1 MPLRGTDKGRFE
13 KGTWLRMLMQDIRR
27 PVLMLFLLVLTSLGP
42 VLQSETS
49 PQLQTP
55 LDEGILPSQSERL
68 ELATT
73 LWGSIEPIP
82 LTEIEL
88 RPSSGI
94 IRIQAGEFDPL
105 LSDGPA
111 LDAHFVDFNDPVQ
124 TAFAF
129 LQLHEHDGN
138 ILEQLMKDYSFTP
151 LDFIADE
158 GWLIRLPSPPLSSL
172 EALQSDERVR
182 WAGVQHPGW
191 RMHSSLLEPSSTTH
205 LALVPSSDLAVGG
218 LDSLSLD
225 LVKMGAEEAWCGI
238 GLCEVHYDA
247 DLQYILLNNIINDG
261 RIIWTEPTT
270 GLVLHNAVAGA
281 IIGLND
287 VAANASFTLDGS
299 GETIAISDTGIDQDH
314 PDIIGRVAGVYTNFG
329 LDPSPSDS
337 NTGHG
342 THVVLSALGDGTG
355 DASAQGI
362 APNANLVMYALEHDP
377 TGVFGRLGSI
387 YDLLNDA
394 EQKTARIAIN
404 AWGSNGNYGQY
415 TADSRS
421 VDLLVSD
428 KNTVLPLFSVG
439 DRGSSGASQVSAPAT
454 AKNVLAVGTSQTGSL
469 AGSVANISS
478 QGPSL
483 DGRIKPDIVAPGMDI
498 CSGLA
503 EEAKSPA
510 GFGCATGT
518 HADGSSL
525 YISLS
530 GSSHATAIAGGTT
543 ALIREF
549 LREEMGLS
557 SPSAALIKA
566 TIINGATDLG
576 TPDIPNAQE
585 GWGQIDLERT
595 VLPMDG
601 TTPLNTFFDQNKQL
615 NAGFGLLYSFTLDPS
630 HGIDMTLV
638 WSDEEGSANA
648 AQSSSRLVN
657 DLDLILID
665 PSGNE
670 WLGNDFSS
678 GFSTTGGTADS
689 VNNVERIKVAPG
701 VLTTSGQWQV
711 KVVHRGGVTQSFG
724 LVIVANGTSTPQ
736 SDLAT
741 YNGSIVPS
749 SQEPL
754 NNDIITLQ
762 LGWINQGT
770 LASNSFHV
778 TLEDVTMNATLF
790 DADRPGL
797 GAGAIDSFLLQHQ
810 FTTTGIHT
818 IRLSIDTLNQVAEMN
833 DGVTGVDNNIWT
845 QEIEVTALGVRVVAL
860 DAAGSAPTSPE
871 DRATSAMKVFDVL
884 NETGIDIPIHI
895 LHEGTGQQSVT
906 LSVTN
911 VQMPQPGRPDFLLAP
926 EDYWT
931 KSVSEIGPYV
941 VEGQGESGDFKLLNV
956 HIENEYA
963 DLTDS
968 SEPRYARA
976 GIFVV
981 DITARYQGQP
991 TVSHTQR
998 ITIEVPEVNAVN
1010 IGAAGITGLS
1020 AVPGDSTGFVISV
1033 MNIGN
1038 TPGKYVVSCI
1048 SENRWQVMLGAS
1060 NSSTLEFEPLNIKQ
1074 SLPMYIRIF
1083 VPPVSNGV
1091 PVAGS
1096 TDTVTCWVNS
1106 LNDAE
1111 MNFTQSVDVLVL
1123 SQESFTSDLYDDDG
1137 PIGPTAINRNV
1148 LVDTGEQVSL
1158 NLTIE
1163 NTGNSA
1169 IDLDVKI
1176 QPSNPLWPIQVT
1188 YQDQLDSRQISLSLQ
1203 GGESTTVNFVLGVPP
1218 VAEEGDAN
1226 VFEIRTELNAQA
1238 FVSNTTVLKVS
1249 DDLSMELTGP
1259 STGVIE
1265 TVISS
1270 VFSFGEFQVTNTGNA
1285 ALTLNWSHGL
1295 APDGWTVGFAN
1306 PSTYIEP
1313 REERTVRLGII
1324 PPANTPATDKAFELV
1339 ITVSGF
1345 NNGRMIQNALTT
1357 EVSVLASSFANISV
1371 QDASITP
1378 FILVSRGDTVSQ
1390 NIVIRN
1396 DGNVPLSGEVLS
1408 DVLDGDGNVTS
1419 VWTVSCSPSTLDSLP
1434 IGEEIVL
1441 RIDLTPTENAQ
1452 KGKVITTI
1460 TLNSG
1465 DTVLG
1470 TLGIESS
1477 VESATGAKGL
1487 FSFMPLYLSVPL
1499 MGLVIIGAIVSA
1511 LRMKKSGQLTN
1522 SGEELVAP
1530 DAFVNPDHL
1539 GTRRDDAL
1547 DIGHAIDEIAS
1558 GEVSSDEIAAALAQ
1572 SLQIPSP
1579 VVPAAVPLGLPPG
1592 AMPQGLPM
1600 PLPGALLPAGL
1611 PPKAL
1616 PSLPIVQPMPMPIP
1630 MPAPAPIAAVPAL
1643 GPPLPASGLPAGWT
1657 TDQWQHYGQQWL
1669 DRQ

>member
-1 MPLRGTDKGRFE
+1 
-13 KGTWLRMLMQDIRR
+13 MQDIRR
-27 PVLMLFLLVLTSLGP
+27 PVIMLFLLLLTSLGP
-42 VLQSETS
+42 VLQTDTS
-49 PQLQTP
+49 TPMLTP
-55 LDEGILPSQSERL
+55 LDEGVEPSQSERL
-68 ELATT
+68 ELAST
-73 LWGSIEPIP
+73 LWEATEPIP
-82 LTEIEL
+82 FANVEL
-88 RPSSGI
+88 SSSTGM
-94 IRIQAGEFDPL
+94 IRIQSGEFDPL

-111 LDAHFVDFNDPVQ
+111 LDAHFIDFKDPVQ
-124 TAFAF
+124 TAFAI

-138 ILEQLMKDYSFTP
+138 ILEQLVKDYSITP

-191 RMHSSLLEPSSTTH
+191 RMHSSLLEPASMTH
-205 LALVPSSDLAVGG
+205 LALVPSSDLAIGG

-225 LVKMGAEEAWCGI
+225 LIQMGAKEAWCGI

-247 DLQYILLNNIINDG
+247 DFQSVLLNNIMHDG

-270 GLVLHNAVAGA
+270 GFILHNAVAGA

-299 GETIAISDTGIDQDH
+299 GETIAISDTGLDQDH

-362 APNANLVMYALEHDP
+362 APGASLVMYALEHDP

-404 AWGSNGNYGQY
+404 AWGSNGNYGHY

-421 VDLLVSD
+421 VDLLVND

-439 DRGSSGASQVSAPAT
+439 DRGNQGASQVSAPAT
-454 AKNVLAVGTSQTGSL
+454 AKNVLAVGTSQTGAL

-483 DGRIKPDIVAPGMDI
+483 DGRIKPDIVAPGMNI

-510 GFGCATGT
+510 GLGCATGT
-518 HADGSSL
+518 HTDGSSL

-549 LREEMGLS
+549 LREEMGLN

-601 TTPLNTFFDQNKQL
+601 STPLNTFFDHNKQL

-648 AQSSSRLVN
+648 AQSSRRLVN

-665 PSGNE
+665 SSGNE

-711 KVVHRGGVTQSFG
+711 KVVHRGGTTQSFG
-724 LVIVANGTSTPQ
+724 LVMVADATSTPQ
-736 SDLAT
+736 SDLAA

-749 SQEPL
+749 SDEPL

-762 LGWINQGT
+762 LSWINQGT

-778 TLEDVTMNATLF
+778 TLEDLTTNETLF
-790 DADRPGL
+790 DADRSGL
-797 GAGAIDSFLLQHQ
+797 GAGLVDSFLLQHQ
-810 FTTTGIHT
+810 FTTTGTHS
-818 IRLSIDTLNQVAEMN
+818 IRLSLDTLNQVSEMN
-833 DGVTGVDNNIWT
+833 DGTNGVNNNIWT

-860 DAAGSAPTSPE
+860 DAEGLAPTSPE
-871 DRATSAMKVFDVL
+871 DRATSAINTFDVL
-884 NETGIDIPIHI
+884 NDTGMDIPIHI
-895 LHEGTGQQSVT
+895 LHEGTGQQTVT
-906 LSVTN
+906 ISVTN
-911 VQMPQPGRPDFLLAP
+911 VQMPQPGRPNFLLAP
-926 EDYWT
+926 EDLWT
-931 KSVSEIGPYV
+931 KSVSEDGPYV
-941 VEGQGESGDFKLLNV
+941 VEGQGEIGDFKNLTV
-956 HIENEYA
+956 HIENEYS
-963 DLTDS
+963 DLSDS
-968 SEPRYARA
+968 SSPRYARA
-976 GIFVV
+976 GTFVI
-981 DITARYQGQP
+981 DITARYQSQP

-998 ITIEVPEVNAVN
+998 ITIIVPEVNAVN
-1010 IGAAGITGLS
+1010 IGAAGISGLS
-1020 AVPGDSTGFVISV
+1020 AAPGDSTGFVISV

-1038 TPGKYVVSCI
+1038 TPGQYIVSCS
-1048 SENRWQVMLGAS
+1048 SENRWQVMLGSS
-1060 NSSTLEFEPLNIKQ
+1060 NSSTLEFEPLNIRE
-1074 SLPMYIRIF
+1074 SLPMYIQIF

-1091 PVAGS
+1091 PIAGS

-1123 SQESFTSDLYDDDG
+1123 SQESFTSDLYDDLG
-1137 PIGPTAINRNV
+1137 PIGPSAINRNV
-1148 LVDTGEQVSL
+1148 MVDTGEQVSL

-1163 NTGNSA
+1163 NTGNLA

-1176 QPSNPLWPIQVT
+1176 QPSNPLWPLQVL
-1188 YQDQLDSRQISLSLQ
+1188 YQNQSDSRQISLSLQ
-1203 GGESTTVNFVLGVPP
+1203 GGEVTTVNFVLGVPP
-1218 VAEEGDAN
+1218 VAEEGEAN
-1226 VFEIRTELNAQA
+1226 IFEIRTELNAQA
-1238 FVSNTTVLKVS
+1238 FVSNTTILKVS
-1249 DDLSMELTGP
+1249 DDLSLELTGP
-1259 STGVIE
+1259 STGVVE
-1265 TVISS
+1265 TIISS
-1270 VFSFGEFQVTNTGNA
+1270 DFSFGEFQVTNTGNA
-1285 ALTLNWSHGL
+1285 PLTLNWSHGL
-1295 APDGWTVGFAN
+1295 APDGWIVGFAN

-1313 REERTVRLGII
+1313 REERTVRLGFI
-1324 PPANTPATDKAFELV
+1324 PPANTPASENVFELV
-1339 ITVSGF
+1339 VTVLGF
-1345 NNGRMIQNALTT
+1345 NDGRMIQNSITT
-1357 EVSVLASSFANISV
+1357 EVSVLASHYANITVEDS
-1371 QDASITP
+1371 SITP
-1378 FILVSRGDTVSQ
+1378 FILVSRGDTVGQ

-1396 DGNVPLSGEVLS
+1396 DGNVPLSG
-1408 DVLDGDGNVTS
+1408 DVLGNVFDGDGNITS
-1419 VWTVSCSPSTLDSLP
+1419 AWTVSCTPNSIES
-1434 IGEEIVL
+1434 IAVGEQLVL
-1441 RIDLTPTENAQ
+1441 RVELTPSESAQ

-1470 TLGIESS
+1470 GLGIESS
-1477 VESATGAKGL
+1477 IESAEGSEGL
-1487 FSFMPLYLSVPL
+1487 FSFLPLYLSLPL
-1499 MGLVIIGAIVSA
+1499 VGVVLIGAIVSA

-1572 SLQIPSP
+1572 SLQMPLP
-1579 VVPAAVPLGLPPG
+1579 VVPTAVPLGLPPG
-1592 AMPQGLPM
+1592 AIPQGLPM
-1600 PLPGALLPAGL
+1600 PLPGGLLPAGL

-1616 PSLPIVQPMPMPIP
+1616 PSLPIPQPMPMPF
-1630 MPAPAPIAAVPAL
+1630 PAPIAALPAL
-1643 GPPLPASGLPAGWT
+1643 GPPLPATGLPDGWT
-1657 TDQWQHYGQQWL
+1657 SEQWQHYGQQWL

>member
-1 MPLRGTDKGRFE
+1 
-13 KGTWLRMLMQDIRR
+13 
-27 PVLMLFLLVLTSLGP
+27 MLFLLLLTSLGP
-42 VLQSETS
+42 VLQTETT
-49 PQLQTP
+49 PEMLTP
-55 LDEGILPSQSERL
+55 LDDGILPSQSERL
-68 ELATT
+68 ELASN
-73 LWGSIEPIP
+73 LWQLAEPIP
-82 LTEIEL
+82 MTDVEL
-88 RPSSGI
+88 RPSTGI

-105 LSDGPA
+105 LSDGPY
-111 LDAHFVDFNDPVQ
+111 LNGHFIDFNDPVQ
-124 TAFAF
+124 TALAF
-129 LQLHEHDGN
+129 IQLHEHDGN
-138 ILEQLMKDYSFTP
+138 ILDQVVKDYSITP

-158 GWLIRLPSPPLSSL
+158 GWLIRLPSPPLSTL
-172 EALQSDERVR
+172 ETLQSDERIR
-182 WAGVQHPGW
+182 WAGIQHPGW
-191 RMHSSLLEPSSTTH
+191 RVHSSLLEPSSATH

-247 DLQYILLNNIINDG
+247 KFQSLFLNNIMHDG
-261 RIIWTEPTT
+261 RIIWAEPTT

-281 IIGLND
+281 IVGLND
-287 VAANASFTLDGS
+287 VAANASFTLNGS

-314 PDIIGRVAGVYTNFG
+314 PDIVGRIAGVYTNFG
-329 LDPSPSDS
+329 LDPLPTDS

-342 THVVLSALGDGTG
+342 THVVISALGDGTG

-362 APNANLVMYALEHDP
+362 APGANLVMYALEHDP

-387 YDLLNDA
+387 YDLLSDA

-439 DRGSSGASQVSAPAT
+439 DRGSQGASQVSAPAT
-454 AKNVLAVGTSQTGSL
+454 AKNVLAVGTSQTGAL

-483 DGRIKPDIVAPGMDI
+483 DGRIKPDIVAPGINI

-530 GSSHATAIAGGTT
+530 GSSHAAAIAGGTT

-549 LREEMGLS
+549 LREEMGLN

-566 TIINGATDLG
+566 TVINGATDLG

-601 TTPLNTFFDQNKQL
+601 STPLTTFFDHNKQL
-615 NAGFGLLYSFTLDPS
+615 NAGFGLLYSFTLEPS

-648 AQSSSRLVN
+648 AQSSARLVN
-657 DLDLILID
+657 DLDLILTD

-678 GFSTTGGTADS
+678 GFSTTGGTADTI
-689 VNNVERIKVAPG
+689 NNVERIKIAPG
-701 VLTTSGQWQV
+701 VLTSTGQWQV
-711 KVVHRGGVTQSFG
+711 KVVHRGGTTQSFG
-724 LVIVANGTSTPQ
+724 LVLVADATSNLQ

-754 NNDIITLQ
+754 KNDLITIQ
-762 LGWINQGT
+762 LGWINQGS

-778 TLEDVTMNATLF
+778 ILEDLTANEILF

-797 GAGAIDSFLLQHQ
+797 GPGAIDSFLLQHQ
-810 FTTTGIHT
+810 FTTTGTHT
-818 IRLSIDTLNQVAEMN
+818 IRLSIDTLNQVSEMN
-833 DGVTGVDNNIWT
+833 DAVNGVNNNIWT

-860 DAAGSAPTSPE
+860 DAVGSAPTSVE
-871 DRATSAMKVFDVL
+871 DRVASALKVFDVL
-884 NETGIDIPIHI
+884 NDTGIDIPIHI
-895 LHEGTGQQSVT
+895 LHEGTGQQTVT

-911 VQMPQPGRPDFLLAP
+911 VQMPQPGRPNFLLAP

-931 KSVSEIGPYV
+931 KTVSEIGPYV
-941 VEGQGESGDFKLLNV
+941 VEGQGESGDFKMLTV
-956 HIENEYA
+956 HLENEYS
-963 DLTDS
+963 DLSDS
-968 SEPRYARA
+968 SSPRYARA
-976 GIFVV
+976 GTFVV
-981 DITARYQGQP
+981 DIIARYQAQP

-998 ITIEVPEVNAVN
+998 ITIVVPEVNAVN
-1010 IGAAGITGLS
+1010 IGAAGISGLS
-1020 AVPGDSTGFVISV
+1020 AAPGDSTGFVISV

-1038 TPGKYVVSCI
+1038 TPGQYIVSCT
-1048 SENRWQVMLGAS
+1048 SENRWQVMLGSS
-1060 NSSTLEFEPLNIKQ
+1060 NSSTLEFEPLNIKE
-1074 SLPMYIRIF
+1074 SLPMYIQIF
-1083 VPPVSNGV
+1083 VPPVSNGA
-1091 PVAGS
+1091 PIAGS

-1111 MNFTQSVDVLVL
+1111 MNFTQSVEVLVL
-1123 SQESFTSDLYDDDG
+1123 AQESFVGDLYDDGEPVG
-1137 PIGPTAINRNV
+1137 PSAINRV
-1148 LVDTGEQVSL
+1148 ILVDTGEQVSL

-1163 NTGNSA
+1163 NTGNTA
-1169 IDLDVKI
+1169 IDLDVNI
-1176 QPSNPLWPIQVT
+1176 QPSNHLWPIQVT
-1188 YQDQLDSRQISLSLQ
+1188 YQEQQHSREISLTLL
-1203 GGESTTVNFVLGVPP
+1203 GGEITTVNFVLGIPP
-1218 VAEEGDAN
+1218 VAEEGEAN
-1226 VFEIRTELNAQA
+1226 NYVIRTELNAQS
-1238 FVSNTTVLKVS
+1238 FVSNTTVLKVR
-1249 DDLSMELTGP
+1249 DDLSMGLTGP

-1265 TVISS
+1265 TTISS
-1270 VFSFGEFQVTNTGNA
+1270 EFSFGEFQVTNTGNA
-1285 ALTLNWSHGL
+1285 PLTLNWSHGL
-1295 APDGWTVGFAN
+1295 APDGWAVGFAN

-1313 REERTVRLGII
+1313 REERTVLLGFS
-1324 PPANTPATDKAFELV
+1324 PPANTPVTDKAFELV
-1339 ITVSGF
+1339 VTVSGF
-1345 NNGRMIQNALTT
+1345 NDGRTTQNSITVD
-1357 EVSVLASSFANISV
+1357 VSVLASSMANITV
-1371 QDASITP
+1371 EDASITP
-1378 FILVSRGDTVSQ
+1378 FILVSRSDTVSQ

-1396 DGNVPLSGEVLS
+1396 DGNIPLSGDIVVN
-1408 DVLDGDGNVTS
+1408 VLDSDGNVST
-1419 VWTVSCSPSTLDSLP
+1419 VWAVSCNQSSIESIAVGGQLILS
-1434 IGEEIVL
+1434 VA
-1441 RIDLTPTENAQ
+1441 LTPSENAQ
-1452 KGKVITTI
+1452 KGKVITSITI
-1460 TLNSG
+1460 NSG

-1477 VESATGAKGL
+1477 IDSATGTRGL
-1487 FSFMPLYLSVPL
+1487 FSLLPLYLSLPL
-1499 MGLVIIGAIVSA
+1499 TGIILIGAIVLA
-1511 LRMKKSGQLTN
+1511 LRMKKSGELTN

-1530 DAFVNPDHL
+1530 DAFVNPDYL
-1539 GTRRDDAL
+1539 GTRREDAL
-1547 DIGHAIDEIAS
+1547 DIGYAVDDIAS

-1572 SLQIPSP
+1572 SLQMPSP
-1579 VVPAAVPLGLPPG
+1579 IVPAVTPSGLPPG
-1592 AMPQGLPM
+1592 ALPKGRPLPMPQGM
-1600 PLPGALLPAGL
+1600 PPAGL

-1616 PSLPIVQPMPMPIP
+1616 PTLPIPQPMPLPT
-1630 MPAPAPIAAVPAL
+1630 PIAALPPL
-1643 GPPLPASGLPAGWT
+1643 GPPLPATGLPNGWT
-1657 TDQWQHYGQQWL
+1657 MEQWQHYGQQWL
-1669 DRQ
+1669 DGQ

>member
-1 MPLRGTDKGRFE
+1 
-13 KGTWLRMLMQDIRR
+13 MQDIRR
-27 PVLMLFLLVLTSLGP
+27 PVLMLFLLLLTSLGP
-42 VLQSETS
+42 A
-49 PQLQTP
+49 LQT
-55 LDEGILPSQSERL
+55 DENLEISASSDEAILLSQSQRL
-68 ELATT
+68 ELASS
-73 LWGSIEPIP
+73 LWQVADSIP
-82 LTEIEL
+82 LVDVEL

-94 IRIQAGEFDPL
+94 LRIQAGEFDPL
-105 LSDGPA
+105 LTDGPV
-111 LDAHFVDFNDPVQ
+111 LDDHFMDVNDPLQ
-124 TAFAF
+124 TGLAFV
-129 LQLHEHDGN
+129 QLHQHDGTV
-138 ILEQLMKDYSFTP
+138 LESLIKDYSITP
-151 LDFIADE
+151 LDYIADE
-158 GWLIRLPSPPLSSL
+158 GWLVRLASPPLSSL
-172 EALQSDERVR
+172 EALQDDDRIR
-182 WAGVQHPGW
+182 WAGIQHPGW
-191 RMHSSLLEPSSTTH
+191 RMHSSLLQPSTTTH
-205 LALVPSSDLAVGG
+205 LALVPSSDLAIGG
-218 LDSLSLD
+218 LDVLSLD
-225 LVKMGAEEAWCGI
+225 LIKMGAEEAWCGI
-238 GLCEVHYDA
+238 GLCEAHYAA
-247 DLQYILLNNIINDG
+247 DHQSVFLNNLMHDG
-261 RIIWTEPTT
+261 RIIWAAPTT
-270 GLVLHNAVAGA
+270 GFIVHNAVAGA
-281 IIGLND
+281 IVGLND

-299 GETIAISDTGIDQDH
+299 GETIAIADTGLDQDH

-342 THVVLSALGDGTG
+342 THVVLSAIGDGTG
-355 DASAQGI
+355 DADAQGI
-362 APNANLVMYALEHDP
+362 APGANLVMYALEHDP
-377 TGVFGRLGSI
+377 SGTFGRLGSI

-404 AWGSNGNYGQY
+404 AWGLNGNYGQY

-439 DRGSSGASQVSAPAT
+439 DRGSQGASQVAAPAT
-454 AKNVLAVGTSQTGSL
+454 AKNVLGVGTSNTGAL

-483 DGRIKPDIVAPGMDI
+483 DGRIKPDIVAPGMNI

-530 GSSHATAIAGGTT
+530 GSSHATAIAGGAT

-549 LREEMGLS
+549 LREGMGLN

-566 TIINGATDLG
+566 TVINGATDLG

-601 TTPLNTFFDQNKQL
+601 TLPLNTFIDHNKQL
-615 NAGFGLLYSFTLDPS
+615 NAGFGLLYSFSVDPS
-630 HGIDMTLV
+630 HGIDITLA

-648 AQSSSRLVN
+648 AQSTSRLVN

-670 WLGNDFSS
+670 WLGNDFAS

-689 VNNVERIKVAPG
+689 INNVERIKVAPG

-711 KVVHRGGVTQSFG
+711 KVLHRGGTTQSFG
-724 LVIVANGTSTPQ
+724 MILVANATSTPQ

-741 YNGSIVPS
+741 YNGSIIPS
-749 SQEPL
+749 SQNPL
-754 NNDIITLQ
+754 KNDVITLQ

-778 TLEDVTMNATLF
+778 TLEDLTANTTLF

-797 GAGAIDSFLLQHQ
+797 GAGIIDSFLLQHQ
-810 FTTTGIHT
+810 FLTTGIHT
-818 IRLSIDTLNQVAEMN
+818 LQLSIDTLNQVPEMN
-833 DGVTGVDNNIWT
+833 DGVTGVNNNIWT

-860 DAAGSAPTSPE
+860 DAEGVAPTSAE
-871 DRATSAMKVFDVL
+871 DRASSALNVFDVL

-895 LHEGTGQQSVT
+895 LHEGTGQQAVT

-911 VQMPQPGRPDFLLAP
+911 MQMPQPGRPDFLLAP

-941 VEGQGESGDFKLLNV
+941 IEGQGEVGDFKMLTI

-968 SEPRYARA
+968 SAPRYARA
-976 GIFVV
+976 GTFVIDV
-981 DITARYQGQP
+981 TARYQSQP

-998 ITIEVPEVNAVN
+998 ITIVVPEVNAVN

-1038 TPGKYVVSCI
+1038 TPGQYVVSCT
-1048 SENRWQVMLGAS
+1048 SENRWQVMLGSS
-1060 NSSTLEFEPLNIKQ
+1060 NSSTLEFEPLNIKE
-1074 SLPMYIRIF
+1074 SLPMYIQIF
-1083 VPPVSNGV
+1083 VPPVSNGA
-1091 PVAGS
+1091 PLAGS

-1106 LNDAE
+1106 LTDSE

-1123 SQESFTSDLYDDDG
+1123 AQESFSSDLYDDDG
-1137 PIGPTAINRNV
+1137 PIGPSAINRNV
-1148 LVDTGEQVSL
+1148 MVDTGEQVSL

-1163 NTGNSA
+1163 NTGNTV
-1169 IDLDVKI
+1169 IDLDVNI
-1176 QPSNPLWPIQVT
+1176 QPSNPLWPIQVS
-1188 YQDQLDSRQISLSLQ
+1188 YQDQLDSREVSVTLQ
-1203 GGESTTVNFVLGVPP
+1203 GGEITTVNFVLGVPP
-1218 VAEEGDAN
+1218 VAEEGETN
-1226 VFEIRTELNAQA
+1226 NFVIRTELTPQA

-1249 DDLSMELTGP
+1249 DDLSMELSGP
-1259 STGVIE
+1259 STGVIAA
-1265 TVISS
+1265 TISS
-1270 VFSFGEFQVTNTGNA
+1270 EFSFGEFFVVNTGNA
-1285 ALTLNWSHGL
+1285 PLTLNWSHGL
-1295 APDGWTVGFAN
+1295 APDGWVVGFAN

-1324 PPANTPATDKAFELV
+1324 PPANTLAADNAFDLV
-1339 ITVSGF
+1339 VTVLGF
-1345 NNGRMIQNALTT
+1345 NSGRMIQNSISVN
-1357 EVSVLASSFANISV
+1357 VSVLASSFANITV
-1371 QDASITP
+1371 EDASVTP
-1378 FILVSRGDTVSQ
+1378 FFLVSREDTVSQ
-1390 NIVIRN
+1390 NIIIRN
-1396 DGNVPLSGEVLS
+1396 DGNTPLSGDMISL
-1408 DVLDGDGNVTS
+1408 VLDADGNVTTD
-1419 VWTVSCSPSTLDSLP
+1419 WIVSCTPARIESIA
-1434 IGEEIVL
+1434 IGEQVVL
-1441 RIDLTPTENAQ
+1441 LVELTPTENAQ
-1452 KGKVITTI
+1452 KGKVMTTL

-1470 TLGIESS
+1470 TLAIEST
-1477 VESATGAKGL
+1477 VDSATGSKGL
-1487 FSFMPLYLSVPL
+1487 FSYLPLYLSLPL
-1499 MGLVIIGAIVSA
+1499 VSVVLIGAIVLA
-1511 LRMKKSGQLTN
+1511 LRMKKSGELTN

-1539 GTRRDDAL
+1539 GTRREDAL
-1547 DIGHAIDEIAS
+1547 DIGHAVDDLAS

-1572 SLQIPSP
+1572 SLQMPSP
-1579 VVPAAVPLGLPPG
+1579 VAPAGIPSGLPPG
-1592 AMPQGLPM
+1592 GMPPRQSLGLPQGLP
-1600 PLPGALLPAGL
+1600 PAGL
-1611 PPKAL
+1611 PPMPL
-1616 PSLPIVQPMPMPIP
+1616 PSLPMPQPKSLPSLPMPQPIP
-1630 MPAPAPIAAVPAL
+1630 MPAPVATLPPL
-1643 GPPLPASGLPAGWT
+1643 GPPLPAAGLPNGWT
-1657 TDQWQHYGQQWL
+1657 MEQWQHYGQQWL
-1669 DRQ
+1669 DGQ

>member
-1 MPLRGTDKGRFE
+1 
-13 KGTWLRMLMQDIRR
+13 MQDIRR
-27 PVLMLFLLVLTSLGP
+27 PVLMLFLLLLTSLGP
-42 VLQSETS
+42 VFQTETS
-49 PQLQTP
+49 TQVLTP
-55 LDEGILPSQSERL
+55 LDESVLPSQSERL
-68 ELATT
+68 ELAST
-73 LWGSIEPIP
+73 LWESAEPIP
-82 LTEIEL
+82 FANVEL
-88 RPSSGI
+88 RPSTGI

-105 LSDGPA
+105 LSDGPII
-111 LDAHFVDFNDPVQ
+111 DSHFIDLNDPVQ

-129 LQLHEHDGN
+129 IQLHEHDG
-138 ILEQLMKDYSFTP
+138 IVLEQLMKDYSITP

-172 EALQSDERVR
+172 EELRSDERVR

-191 RMHSSLLEPSSTTH
+191 RMHSSLLEPTSTTH

-225 LVKMGAEEAWCGI
+225 LIKMGAKEAWCGI

-247 DLQYILLNNIINDG
+247 EFQSLLLNNIMHDG

-270 GLVLHNAVAGA
+270 GFVLHNAVAGA
-281 IIGLND
+281 IIGLNG

-299 GETIAISDTGIDQDH
+299 GEMIAITDTGLDQDH

-329 LDPSPSDS
+329 LDSSPSDS

-404 AWGSNGNYGQY
+404 AWGSNGNYGHY

-421 VDLLVSD
+421 VDLLVND

-439 DRGSSGASQVSAPAT
+439 DRGNQGASQVSAPAT
-454 AKNVLAVGTSQTGSL
+454 AKNVLAVGTSQTGAL

-483 DGRIKPDIVAPGMDI
+483 DGRIKPDIVAPGMNI

-510 GFGCATGT
+510 GLGCATGT

-543 ALIREF
+543 ALVREF

-557 SPSAALIKA
+557 SPAAALIKA
-566 TIINGATDLG
+566 SIINGATDLG

-601 TTPLNTFFDQNKQL
+601 TTPLNTFYDQNKQL
-615 NAGFGLLYSFTLDPS
+615 NAGFGLLYLFTLDPS

-648 AQSSSRLVN
+648 AQSSPRLVN

-670 WLGNDFSS
+670 WLGNEFSS

-701 VLTTSGQWQV
+701 VLTASGQWQV
-711 KVVHRGGVTQSFG
+711 KVVHRGGTTQSFG
-724 LVIVANGTSTPQ
+724 LVMVADATPNPQ
-736 SDLAT
+736 ADLAT

-749 SQEPL
+749 SNEPL

-762 LGWINQGT
+762 LSWINQGT
-770 LASNSFHV
+770 LASDSFHV
-778 TLEDVTMNATLF
+778 TLEDLTTNETLF
-790 DADRPGL
+790 DADRSGLGPGL
-797 GAGAIDSFLLQHQ
+797 IDSFLLQHQ
-810 FTTTGIHT
+810 FTSTGTHS

-833 DGVTGVDNNIWT
+833 DGVTGVNNNVWT
-845 QEIEVTALGVRVVAL
+845 QEVEVTALGVRVVAL
-860 DAAGSAPTSPE
+860 DSAGIAPTSPE
-871 DRATSAMKVFDVL
+871 DRASSAMNIFDVL
-884 NETGIDIPIHI
+884 NDTGIDIPIHI
-895 LHEGTGQQSVT
+895 LHEGTGQQTVT

-911 VQMPQPGRPDFLLAP
+911 VQMPLPGRPDFLLPP
-926 EDYWT
+926 EDVWT
-931 KSVSEIGPYV
+931 KSTSENGPFV
-941 VEGQGESGDFKLLNV
+941 VEGQGEIGDFKNITV
-956 HIENEYA
+956 HLENEYA
-963 DLTDS
+963 DLSDPS
-968 SEPRYARA
+968 SPRYARA
-976 GIFVV
+976 GTFVI
-981 DITARYQGQP
+981 DIIARYQGQP

-1020 AVPGDSTGFVISV
+1020 AMPGDSTGFVISV

-1038 TPGKYVVSCI
+1038 TPGKYVVSCT
-1048 SENRWQVMLGAS
+1048 SENRWQIMLGSS
-1060 NSSTLEFEPLNIKQ
+1060 NSSTLEFEPLGIKE
-1074 SLPMYIRIF
+1074 SLPMYIQIF

-1091 PVAGS
+1091 PIAGS

-1106 LNDAE
+1106 LSDAE

-1123 SQESFTSDLYDDDG
+1123 AQESFTGNLFDDDG
-1137 PIGPTAINRNV
+1137 PIGPSAINRNV

-1176 QPSNPLWPIQVT
+1176 QPSNPLWPIQVS
-1188 YQDQLDSRQISLSLQ
+1188 YLDQLDSRQISLSLQ
-1203 GGESTTVNFVLGVPP
+1203 GGEITTVNFILGVPP
-1218 VAEEGDAN
+1218 VAIEGDTN
-1226 VFEIRTELNAQA
+1226 VFDIRTELNAQK
-1238 FVSNTTVLKVS
+1238 FVSNKTVLKVS

-1265 TVISS
+1265 TNISS
-1270 VFSFGEFQVTNTGNA
+1270 DFSFGEFHVTNTGNA
-1285 ALTLNWSHGL
+1285 PLTLNWSHGL
-1295 APDGWTVGFAN
+1295 APDGWVVGFAN

-1313 REERTVRLGII
+1313 REERTVRLGFI
-1324 PPANTPATDKAFELV
+1324 PPANTPATNMAFELV
-1339 ITVSGF
+1339 ITVLGF
-1345 NNGRMIQNALTT
+1345 NNGRMIQNATTT
-1357 EVSVLASSFANISV
+1357 EVSVLPSSFANITIE
-1371 QDASITP
+1371 DTSITP
-1378 FILVSRGDTVSQ
+1378 FILISRGDTVSQ

-1396 DGNVPLSGEVLS
+1396 DGNVPLSGDILS
-1408 DVLDGDGNVTS
+1408 NVLDDEGNVTS
-1419 VWTVSCSPSTLDSLP
+1419 AWTVSCTPNSITS
-1434 IGEEIVL
+1434 IAVGEQLIL
-1441 RIDLTPTENAQ
+1441 RVDLTPTESAQ

-1460 TLNSG
+1460 TLNSDG
-1465 DTVLG
+1465 TVFG
-1470 TLGIESS
+1470 TLAIESS
-1477 VESATGAKGL
+1477 VDSAEGSKGL
-1487 FSFMPLYLSVPL
+1487 FSFLPLYLSLPL
-1499 MGLVIIGAIVSA
+1499 VGVVIIGAIVSA
-1511 LRMKKSGQLTN
+1511 LRMKKSGELAD

-1572 SLQIPSP
+1572 SLQMPLP
-1579 VVPAAVPLGLPPG
+1579 VVPGVIPLGLPPG
-1592 AMPQGLPM
+1592 AIPQGLPM
-1600 PLPGALLPAGL
+1600 PLPGGIPPAGL
-1611 PPKAL
+1611 PPKVL
-1616 PSLPIVQPMPMPIP
+1616 PLLKIPQPMPIP
-1630 MPAPAPIAAVPAL
+1630 APIVALPAL
-1643 GPPLPASGLPAGWT
+1643 GPPLPATGLPDGWT
-1657 TDQWQHYGQQWL
+1657 SEQWQHYGQQWL